1 MLGSRTEGT
10 EFPAAAA
17 LRSRNTLHEAL
28 GVPPTVCT
36 ATCLS
41 ARRSFMVTYW
51 PDLILPTTLADSG
64 GSAEDR
70 TMAWSALTG
79 GRAASVG

>member
-1 MLGSRTEGT
+1 MSEET

-17 LRSRNTLHEAL
+17 LRNRNTFHEAL

-36 ATCLS
+36 LS
-41 ARRSFMVTYW
+41 ARRSFMATYW

-79 GRAASVG
+79 GGPASVG